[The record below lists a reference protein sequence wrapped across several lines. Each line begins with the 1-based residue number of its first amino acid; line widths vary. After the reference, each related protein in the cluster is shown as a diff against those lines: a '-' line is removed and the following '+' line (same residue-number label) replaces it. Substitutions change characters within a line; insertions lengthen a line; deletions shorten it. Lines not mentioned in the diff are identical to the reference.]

1 MQVYADRAISVKAKI
16 SHKVN
21 SFVAFS
27 SLCLNL
33 NSELRLVGGRYVGK
47 VVCNQSNNV
56 IRLSLDLIEEKIINT
71 RHQYRTTVTDS
82 VNDNFNASLH
92 IVV

>member
-21 SFVAFS
+21 SFVC

-56 IRLSLDLIEEKIINT
+56 IRLFLDLIEEKIINT
-71 RHQYRTTVTDS
+71 RHQYITTVTDS